1 MQLGTPLSGPLVGR
15 DWLVAVALAGIAF
28 AVFSPSLQCPFV
40 NYDDPEYALANPHVT
55 SGLTADN
62 LRWAFTTSYMGNWH
76 PLTWLSL
83 QLDARQWDLD
93 ARGFHLSNLLLHA
106 ASAALTF
113 LFLRSATGALGP
125 SAAVALLF
133 AVHPLRTEPVA
144 WIAERKGVLSVFF
157 GMWAL
162 WAYVCYAHS
171 PGRARY
177 LAVAVALALSLMA
190 KPALV
195 TFPFLALVL
204 DWWPLGRVQT
214 ARDWQRLAL
223 EKVPLFALVIAF
235 SVIAYTTQSGGG
247 ALADLGMFS
256 VAVRLKNAVVSYAMY
271 LLLTVYPVN
280 LAVLYPH
287 PGPGLPLWRVLLAL
301 LVLCL
306 VTAGASTL
314 RKRAPYLLA
323 GWLWYVGTLVPVI
336 GLVQVGGAGYAD
348 RYVYFPHIGLLMA
361 VCWGVADVL
370 AGRPRLT
377 YAATATVAVV
387 LAVLSY
393 RQLDTWRDSA
403 ALWKHDLDIVGK
415 YPKGL
420 NNLGEALLSSE
431 RIDEAILC
439 FREALQ
445 LDGTYG
451 LAYAHLGNAAY
462 KQGRLDEAAREF
474 EQAIHWL
481 PKLSSAYSGYGQV
494 ELTRSNINRACALF
508 QMALRLDANSAQ
520 AHTGM
525 GLALA
530 MRGQFDE
537 GLAQLREAVRCD
549 PRDVSS
555 RLFLARVLQDI
566 GDFNSA
572 AVQFE
577 EVVRLQPNEP
587 LYWNDFGWV
596 QQRLGRTREANEC
609 FKRAADL
616 DRKRLLGIVESR

>member
-40 NYDDPEYALANPHVT
+40 NYDDPEYVIANPRVT

-83 QLDARQWDLD
+83 QLDARLWELD

-162 WAYVCYAHS
+162 WAYVHYTRS
-171 PGRARY
+171 PGWGRY
-177 LAVAVALALSLMA
+177 LFVGVALALSLMS

-195 TFPFLALVL
+195 TFPFLVLVL

-214 ARDWQRLAL
+214 ARDWRRLAL
-223 EKVPLFALVIAF
+223 EKVPLFALVVAF
-235 SVIAYTTQSGGG
+235 SVIAYATQSGGG
-247 ALADLGMFS
+247 ALADLDLFP
-256 VAVRLKNAVVSYAMY
+256 VAVRLKNAVVSYVMY
-271 LLLTVYPVN
+271 LLLTGYPIN
-280 LAVLYPH
+280 LAILYPH
-287 PGPGLPLWRVLLAL
+287 PGSGLPLWQVLGSL

-306 VTAGASTL
+306 VTAGAIAL
-314 RKRAPYLLA
+314 RTRAPYLLA

-361 VCWGVADVL
+361 ICWGVADLL

-377 YAATATVAVV
+377 YVATATVAVV

-393 RQLDTWRDSA
+393 RQLDTWRDSV
-403 ALWKHDLDIVGK
+403 ALWKRDMDIVGK

-420 NNLGEALLSSE
+420 NNLGEALLSSG
-431 RIDEAILC
+431 RIDEAIVC

-445 LDGTYG
+445 RDKEYG
-451 LAYAHLGNAAY
+451 QAYAHLGRAAY
-462 KQGRLDEAAREF
+462 KQGRLEEAAREF
-474 EQAIHWL
+474 EQAIRYL
-481 PKLSSAYSGYGQV
+481 PKLSTAYSGYGEV
-494 ELTRSNINRACALF
+494 ELTRGNVNRACALF
-508 QMALRLDANSAQ
+508 QTALRLDAHSPE
-520 AHTGM
+520 AHAGL
-525 GLALA
+525 GLALS

-537 GLAQLREAVRCD
+537 GLAQLHEAVRCD
-549 PRDVSS
+549 PRDVLA
-555 RLFLARVLQDI
+555 RVFLARTLQDI
-566 GDFNSA
+566 GDFSA
-572 AVQFE
+572 AAGQFE
-577 EVVRLQPNEP
+577 EVVRLAPNEP
-587 LYWNDFGWV
+587 LYWNDLGHL
-596 QQRLGRTREANEC
+596 QQRLGRTRQANEC
-609 FKRAADL
+609 FKRAAEL
-616 DRKRLLGIVESR
+616 ERKRLLGIVESR